1 LITQLNRRLTMGWII
16 TIIIVLIIS
25 FWFVKRIYSRT
36 KDQKPRDDTQGIGS
50 GENGVGGSEAGAG
63 DGE

>member
-1 LITQLNRRLTMGWII
+1 MGWII

-25 FWFVKRIYSRT
+25 FWFIKRIYSRT
-36 KDQKPRDDTQGIGS
+36 KDQKPKNGTQGIGS
-50 GENGVGGSEAGAG
+50 GENGVGGSDAGAD

>member
-1 LITQLNRRLTMGWII
+1 MGWII

-50 GENGVGGSEAGAG
+50 GENGVGGSDAGAD

>member
-1 LITQLNRRLTMGWII
+1 MGWII
-16 TIIIVLIIS
+16 TIIIILIIS
-25 FWFVKRIYSRT
+25 FWFVKRIYCRT

-50 GENGVGGSEAGAG
+50 GENGVGGSDAGAG